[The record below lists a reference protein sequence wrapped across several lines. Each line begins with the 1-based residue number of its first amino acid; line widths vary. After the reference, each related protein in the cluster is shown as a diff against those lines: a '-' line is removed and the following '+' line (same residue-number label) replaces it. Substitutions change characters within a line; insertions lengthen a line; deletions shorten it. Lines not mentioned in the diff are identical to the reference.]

1 MKHLT
6 KKEQRDTY
14 RAYKELRIGNAY
26 NLMVLL
32 KTGKENSIESQKL
45 ITEAKDDILD
55 FSLVFEESI
64 VEEVRAELGKIG

>member
-14 RAYKELRIGNAY
+14 RAYKDLRIKNAY

-32 KTGKENSIESQKL
+32 ESGKENSIKSQELLK
-45 ITEAKDDILD
+45 EAKKDILA

-64 VEEVRAELGKIG
+64 VKEAREELAKIG